1 MKNGARQS
9 ALSGVRVL
17 DLTRGWA
24 GPIGGRFLADFGAE
38 VIKVE
43 APTGR
48 GLAKVEPL
56 HPLKYMRVVH
66 AAYPDNDPGDEPY
79 NRYGAFNEYHRNKL
93 SLTLDLTAEECK
105 EIFRNLVLISDVV
118 LENYSARVMRN
129 FGFDYESL
137 RKLNPTIIMASMP
150 GFGTY
155 GPQGHF
161 VSYGSDIEPN
171 AGITHLMGYEGSG
184 PLRHGEAYADPSAGV
199 HAAQAILTALFY
211 RRRTGRGQYVDLAQ
225 SESMI
230 GLIGEHILAYSM
242 NGEEPERMGNRHPE
256 FAPQGCYRCSG
267 EDKWVAISVST
278 DDEWKSLCDVMG
290 SPDWTRSDKFAA
302 RQDRQVNHD
311 ELDANISQWTS
322 DKDYKKLMYSL
333 QSRGVPA
340 AAVFTN
346 QDVVEDPHLKDRGYI
361 WDVPHPSAGTQ
372 RFLGAPMRLART
384 PVVLHRP
391 APKFGEHNEYVV
403 TELLGANPAEAQRLH
418 EAGLMVTRPSV

>member
-1 MKNGARQS
+1 MK
-9 ALSGVRVL
+9 GVRAL

-24 GPIGGRFLADFGAE
+24 GPIGGRFLADLGAE

-48 GLAKVEPL
+48 GLANVEPL

-105 EIFRNLVLISDVV
+105 EIFRQLVLVSDVV
-118 LENYSARVMRN
+118 LENYSARVMKN
-129 FGFDYESL
+129 FGFNYESL
-137 RKLNPTIIMASMP
+137 TKLNPTIIMASMP

-199 HAAQAILTALFY
+199 HAAQAILTALLY
-211 RRRTGRGQYVDLAQ
+211 RRRTGRGQYIDLAQ

-230 GLIGEHILAYSM
+230 GLVGEYVLAYSM
-242 NGEEPERMGNRHPE
+242 NGEEPERMGNKHPE
-256 FAPQGCYRCSG
+256 FAPQGCYRCKG
-267 EDKWVAISVST
+267 DDKWVAISVSN
-278 DDEWKSLCDVMG
+278 DEEWQAFCEVIG
-290 SPDWTRSDKFAA
+290 SPDWTRANKFSTIETRRA
-302 RQDRQVNHD
+302 NYD
-311 ELDANISQWTS
+311 ELDAKISQWTS
-322 DKDYKKLMYSL
+322 DKDYKELMHAL
-333 QSRGVPA
+333 QSKGVAA

-346 QDVVEDPHLKDRGYI
+346 QDVAEDPHLIDRGYI
-361 WDVPHPSAGTQ
+361 WDVTHPSAGTRQ
-372 RFLGAPMRLART
+372 FLGGPMKLSKT
-384 PVVLHRP
+384 PIALHRP
-391 APKFGEHNEYVV
+391 APMLGEHNEYVV
-403 TELLGANPAEAQRLH
+403 TNLLGNDAADADRMKQ
-418 EAGLMVTRPSV
+418 AGLMVTRPPV